1 MEHNAEL
8 IDDNLSKK
16 RMRSAPIVSKAP
28 KQEPSG
34 NQERVSAG
42 GSTTTRSDGDNVN
55 LQPLVAM
62 FGTLVAQGEKAAAS
76 LDILISSISADL
88 LADVVMANMRNL
100 PSNQPKVVDDEE
112 PPLKPEIE
120 SDFRRLSLLLTD
132 TISQSSMLAEK
143 DERADQSLVSIEP
156 EVYNAFSNSSI
167 YFPYLFHFLGST

>member
-1 MEHNAEL
+1 MENVAEL

-16 RMRSAPIVSKAP
+16 RMRSVPIVSKAP
-28 KQEPSG
+28 KQELSG

-42 GSTTTRSDGDNVN
+42 GSTTLRSDGDNVN

-100 PSNQPKVVDDEE
+100 PSNLPKVDDEE
-112 PPLKPEIE
+112 PPMKLEME
-120 SDFRRLSLLLTD
+120 SDFRRLFSLLTD
-132 TISQSSMLAEK
+132 ALSQSSMLAEK
-143 DERADQSLVSIEP
+143 DGRDYQSLISVQS
-156 EVYNAFSNSSI
+156 EVYNF
-167 YFPYLFHFLGST
+167 FF